1 MFYKRHNNTINPS
14 IYQSINLSILSIFSI
29 CLSFFLLFYL
39 SVNLQD
45 KLLGELN
52 SDGNVRLGELEVT
65 LDAFNTIQARGWA
78 EIAANKVH
86 GG

>member
-29 CLSFFLLFYL
+29 CLSFFLLIYL

-52 SDGNVRLGELEVT
+52 SEGNVRLGELEVI
-65 LDAFNTIQARGWA
+65 LDAFNIIQARGWA

-86 GG
+86 SG